1 MHGWCKYI
9 ATWTS
14 TSKVDLN
21 VNVCGCTH
29 CHGCGCTHCHGCVV
43 HDSILIPF
51 FQHFSNMLA
60 TLKSYPVH
68 VETVS
73 AQQAHFLLIVLLQ
86 N

>member
-29 CHGCGCTHCHGCVV
+29 CHGCVV

-51 FQHFSNMLA
+51 FQHFSNVLA
-60 TLKSYPVH
+60 MLKSYPVH

-73 AQQAHFLLIVLLQ
+73 VQQAHFLLIVLLQ
-86 N
+86 H